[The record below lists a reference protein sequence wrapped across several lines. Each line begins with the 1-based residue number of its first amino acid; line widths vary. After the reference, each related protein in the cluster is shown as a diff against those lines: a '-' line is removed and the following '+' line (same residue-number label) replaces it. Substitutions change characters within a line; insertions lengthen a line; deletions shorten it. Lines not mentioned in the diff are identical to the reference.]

1 MISVIVPTM
10 WKFEPF
16 ADFLW
21 DVLQH
26 PIVGQVVLIDND
38 VGSRPSH
45 RIFDHSKITVLDF
58 GRNIFVNPAWNVGA
72 MYSICPILC
81 FMNDD
86 LLFDLRIFDRIKDLD
101 EDWGMI
107 GLFTNSERI
116 VDRDIIISA
125 RDNEF
130 PDLIGTLFFIQQKD
144 WVDIPMVLN
153 VYFGDNFLWEVIGK
167 NKDNM
172 FIKNFLYFTP
182 KSQTSK
188 VFLNYCLEKNTKHG
202 AK

>member
-21 DVLQH
+21 DVLEH

-45 RIFDHSKITVLDF
+45 RIFDHSKIIVLQF

-72 MYSICPILC
+72 MYSTFSLLC

-86 LLFDLRIFDRIKDLD
+86 ILFDIRIFDRIKDLK

-107 GLFTNSERI
+107 GLFQNSERI
-116 VDRDIIISA
+116 VDKDIILSS
-125 RDNEF
+125 RDNQF
-130 PDLIGTLFFIQQKD
+130 PNAIGTLFFIQRKD
-144 WVDIPMVLN
+144 WMSIMEITF
-153 VYFGDNFLWEVIGK
+153 FGK
-167 NKDNM
+167 
-172 FIKNFLYFTP
+172 
-182 KSQTSK
+182 
-188 VFLNYCLEKNTKHG
+188 
-202 AK
+202 